1 MRSFEWNSVMEEKAD
16 KKADRPRRGRPPL
29 PPWEKEAFSIP
40 VATKAAVD
48 EYRAE
53 KYGGKGGHE
62 GSRSAVYVKAIQ
74 CWLKWRTLVTLD
86 LPRDLK
92 SQIRGYAKKHKRKMS
107 SVLIEAIEFGWGRR
121 KEWPPPKVMKKRSS

>member
-1 MRSFEWNSVMEEKAD
+1 MEKEAG
-16 KKADRPRRGRPPL
+16 KKGERPRRGRRPL
-29 PPWEKEAFSIP
+29 GLVRETVGIP
-40 VATKAAVD
+40 KKTSAAID
-48 EYRAE
+48 KYRAE